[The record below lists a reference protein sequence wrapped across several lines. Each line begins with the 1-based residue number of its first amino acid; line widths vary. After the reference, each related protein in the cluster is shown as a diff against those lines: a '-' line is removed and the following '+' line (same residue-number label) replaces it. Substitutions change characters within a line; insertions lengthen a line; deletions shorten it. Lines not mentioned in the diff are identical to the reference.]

1 MMQLSNIYKLFT
13 WISIISHF
21 PKFEL
26 LLCIV
31 FSKNDNSV
39 IVHHDSRNNCK
50 EWARIHLMM
59 HKFSI
64 REDIL
69 VIISCRSFYNLT
81 RTPYRHSRY
90 KIIPLGHP
98 ISTTGWSSPNS
109 SNNRSS
115 LYYKEFSHLQRLIYQ
130 QVSPW
135 LGGLQR
141 LTLAW
146 PIIFLSC

>member
-21 PKFEL
+21 PRIRVI
-26 LLCIV
+26 IV
-31 FSKNDNSV
+31 HCVLNDNSV

-50 EWARIHLMM
+50 EWARVHLMM

-69 VIISCRSFYNLT
+69 VIDSCECFYNLT
-81 RTPYRHSRY
+81 RTPYRRSRY

-98 ISTTGWSSPNS
+98 IPTTGWSSQNS
-109 SNNRSS
+109 SNNHSS